1 LYKSEINELALQSK
15 VTVYLAIVGVFALMG
30 GIIFY
35 ASLDNV
41 ELDQVEIKLTNVKL
55 LDVNTVDN
63 QAKFQV
69 TFLIKNPSNKTLTV
83 SVIDFKLY
91 GDGELL
97 GSGLYSTAD
106 IALPGRAL
114 FYPGAEIPLK
124 NIFVLNKSE
133 VNSEIYE
140 DVINERITSFSAEGK
155 ITSQTT
161 WSEVDKEFKTSYN

>member
-1 LYKSEINELALQSK
+1 MALQSK
-15 VTVYLAIVGVFALMG
+15 ITVYVAIVGVFALMG

-69 TFLIKNPSNKTLTV
+69 TFLIKNPSNKTLTI

-124 NIFVLNKSE
+124 NIFILNKSE